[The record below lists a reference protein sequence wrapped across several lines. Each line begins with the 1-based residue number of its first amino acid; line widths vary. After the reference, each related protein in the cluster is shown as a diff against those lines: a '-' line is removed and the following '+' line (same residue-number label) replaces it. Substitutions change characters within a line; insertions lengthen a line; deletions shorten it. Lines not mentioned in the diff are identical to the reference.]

1 MKRCGGPA
9 LWGHL
14 PCPRSEL
21 RLELVLRC
29 GQAFRWRERSP
40 GHWTGVLAGRVWTLR
55 QTEEQLWYTVHD
67 EEEEEEEGSRTK
79 ATGQELQP
87 RGRGVAGSL
96 HPEAPAMEALGEAQ
110 QILHDYFQLDVGLAG
125 LYQAWGAVDP
135 HFQKVAA
142 SFPGVRVLRQDPVEC
157 LFSFLCTSN
166 NHLARI
172 TGMIERLCR
181 AFGRHLC
188 RLDGE
193 PYHAFPSL
201 QALAGADAERRLR
214 ALGFGY
220 RAKFVSQSAQA
231 VLRQFGAE
239 GLHQLRST
247 PYPEARRLL
256 CALPGVGAKVADCVC
271 LMALDKAEAVPVD
284 THVWQ
289 IARRDYSLEPGSGAR
304 SVTMR
309 VHSELGDFFR
319 QLWGPYAGWAQAV
332 LFCADLKT
340 FRQNPGTS
348 VGMKGGPAP
357 TVASPAHCRPTAAL
371 EAGGQDLASP
381 GATGTLCTEAAPAP
395 CAQTG
400 KCQRGASQK
409 RPHGEKCCTSPGPSP
424 QGAGH

>member
-55 QTEEQLWYTVHD
+55 QTEEQLWYTVHE

-201 QALAGADAERRLR
+201 QALA
-214 ALGFGY
+214 
-220 RAKFVSQSAQA
+220 
-231 VLRQFGAE
+231 
-239 GLHQLRST
+239 
-247 PYPEARRLL
+247 
-256 CALPGVGAKVADCVC
+256 DCVC

-289 IARRDYSLEPGSGAR
+289 IARRDYSLELGSGAR

-319 QLWGPYAGWAQAV
+319 QLWGPYAGWAQAVSSAQTMSPEGPPRRHRPGLQRGAAHKVRSPFPRLGAPSPPPSSPSLPVSQV

>member
-55 QTEEQLWYTVHD
+55 QTEEQLWYTVHE

-201 QALAGADAERRLR
+201 QALAGGRLR
-214 ALGFGY
+214 VPDGTGQGRG
-220 RAKFVSQSAQA
+220 RA
-231 VLRQFGAE
+231 RG
-239 GLHQLRST
+239 HPR
-247 PYPEARRLL
+247 
-256 CALPGVGAKVADCVC
+256 VADR
-271 LMALDKAEAVPVD
+271 P
-284 THVWQ
+284 
-289 IARRDYSLEPGSGAR
+289 
-304 SVTMR
+304 
-309 VHSELGDFFR
+309 
-319 QLWGPYAGWAQAV
+319 AGLQ
-332 LFCADLKT
+332 
-340 FRQNPGTS
+340 
-348 VGMKGGPAP
+348 
-357 TVASPAHCRPTAAL
+357 
-371 EAGGQDLASP
+371 P
-381 GATGTLCTEAAPAP
+381 GAGLRCPERDDAR
-395 CAQTG
+395 AQ
-400 KCQRGASQK
+400 
-409 RPHGEKCCTSPGPSP
+409 
-424 QGAGH
+424 

>member
-55 QTEEQLWYTVHD
+55 QTEEQLWYTVHE

-256 CALPGVGAKVADCVC
+256 CALPGVGAK
-271 LMALDKAEAVPVD
+271 E
-284 THVWQ
+284 TF
-289 IARRDYSLEPGSGAR
+289 SGS
-304 SVTMR
+304 S
-309 VHSELGDFFR
+309 
-319 QLWGPYAGWAQAV
+319 
-332 LFCADLKT
+332 
-340 FRQNPGTS
+340 
-348 VGMKGGPAP
+348 GGP
-357 TVASPAHCRPTAAL
+357 TQ
-371 EAGGQDLASP
+371 AGRRRFSSVLI
-381 GATGTLCTEAAPAP
+381 
-395 CAQTG
+395 
-400 KCQRGASQK
+400 
-409 RPHGEKCCTSPGPSP
+409 
-424 QGAGH
+424 

>member
-55 QTEEQLWYTVHD
+55 QTEEQLWYTVHE

-201 QALAGADAERRLR
+201 QALAG
-214 ALGFGY
+214 
-220 RAKFVSQSAQA
+220 
-231 VLRQFGAE
+231 
-239 GLHQLRST
+239 
-247 PYPEARRLL
+247 
-256 CALPGVGAKVADCVC
+256 
-271 LMALDKAEAVPVD
+271 
-284 THVWQ
+284 
-289 IARRDYSLEPGSGAR
+289 
-304 SVTMR
+304 
-309 VHSELGDFFR
+309 DFFR